1 MSPRRIH
8 HAGAAIPFTPGT
20 PSYRLR
26 DISRAQQILRVC
38 VRHGFGQIVSSLPL
52 HRIPGLGRVLE
63 GAEGSQEGSAPRRL
77 VRAMQE
83 LGPTFVKL
91 GQVLST
97 RPDILPEGYL
107 AEFATLQNQVP
118 PFPGE
123 TARSIIQDE
132 LGAEIESLFHS
143 FDDQPVASAS
153 IAQVHRAALPN
164 GEVLAVKVQRPGIE
178 QTLRSDINILYLLAD
193 LVTGQLDLG
202 VTSPVAIVEA
212 FDRAVSV
219 EIDFLSEAANAEAF
233 SQAVADVD
241 GVHVPQIHRSLSS
254 RRVLCMDWVDGVK
267 LSDIDSTQADRKLVM
282 DRLVEATYQQIFV
295 RGIFHA
301 DPHPGNLIVDDE
313 STLSFLDFGLIGR
326 ITPEMRDT
334 LELLFVGAVFRDPDI
349 IARTLYRVGAAD
361 GRVQIRQLSTE
372 IEDLLDRHGHIALK
386 DQDTSR
392 IALDVLDI
400 ARAHEL
406 KLPEQ
411 YAVLARS
418 EVTLDGI
425 ARSLVPDW
433 DPIEATRPYASRLAA
448 DRLDPQRMGGDLLR
462 TGLSTATLLKD
473 LPAQVDQL
481 MLDLERGKLM
491 LNTAVPELDELTRT
505 LDRLGRALVFA
516 LGASAF
522 LISASTLMAVLVQQ
536 EAQSEGYGLM
546 GALLALTVVAGL
558 GLATLVAGGLVTAL
572 LWNLFFKEP
581 FQKIRWTWLLRF
593 IPGLGRIPRANRQ
606 DRP

>member
-1 MSPRRIH
+1 MTWQPTHR
-8 HAGAAIPFTPGT
+8 AGAAIPFTPGSPT
-20 PSYRLR
+20 YRLR

-38 VRHGFGQIVSSLPL
+38 VRHGFGQVISSLPL
-52 HRIPGLGRVLE
+52 HRIPGLGKAVE
-63 GAEGSQEGSAPRRL
+63 SVEDPQEGTAPRRL

-97 RPDILPEGYL
+97 RPDILPESYL
-107 AEFATLQNQVP
+107 TEFATLQDQVP
-118 PFPGE
+118 PFAGT
-123 TARSIIQDE
+123 TARTIIEDE
-132 LGAEIESLFHS
+132 LGTEIEDV
-143 FDDQPVASAS
+143 FDGFEDQPVASAS
-153 IAQVHRAALPN
+153 IAQVHRAKLPD
-164 GEVLAVKVQRPGIE
+164 GTVVAVKVQRPGIE

-193 LVTGQLDLG
+193 LFTGQLDLG

-212 FDRAVSV
+212 FDRAVFV
-219 EIDFLSEAANAEAF
+219 EIDFHSEAANAEAF
-233 SQAVADVD
+233 SQAVADIE
-241 GVHVPQIHRSLSS
+241 GVKVPRIHRALSS
-254 RRVLCMDWVDGVK
+254 RRVLCMDWVTGVK
-267 LSDIDSTQADRKLVM
+267 LSDIDSTKADRQLVM

-295 RGIFHA
+295 SGIFHA
-301 DPHPGNLIVDDE
+301 DPHPGNLVVDDN

-334 LELLFVGAVFRDPDI
+334 LESLFVGAVFRDPDT
-349 IARTLYRVGAAD
+349 IARTLYRVGAAE
-361 GRVQIRQLSTE
+361 GRVQIRQLSAE
-372 IEDLLDRHGHIALK
+372 IEELLDRHGNIALQ

-392 IALDVLDI
+392 IALDVLEI
-400 ARAHEL
+400 ARGHEL

-433 DPIEATRPYASRLAA
+433 DPIEATRPYANRLAA

-462 TGLSTATLLKD
+462 TVLSTATLLKD
-473 LPAQVDQL
+473 LPSQVDQL

-491 LNTAVPELDELTRT
+491 LNTAVPELNELTRT
-505 LDRLGRALVFA
+505 LDRLGRALIFA

-522 LISASTLMAVLVQQ
+522 LVSASTLMAVLVQQ
-536 EAQSEGYGLM
+536 EAQSEGYGLV
-546 GALLALTVVAGL
+546 GTLLAFTVVVGL
-558 GLATLVAGGLVTAL
+558 GLATLVAGGLITAL

-593 IPGLGRIPRANRQ
+593 IPGLERGSRADRQ
-606 DRP
+606 NSR

>member
-1 MSPRRIH
+1 VSPRRIH

>member
-1 MSPRRIH
+1 VTSRSLH
-8 HAGAAIPFTPGT
+8 HARAVVPFTPGA

-26 DISRAQQILRVC
+26 DINRAQQILRVC

-52 HRIPGLGRVLE
+52 HRIPGLGKAIEEAGDPQE
-63 GAEGSQEGSAPRRL
+63 GAAPRRL

-97 RPDILPEGYL
+97 RPDILPEAYVT
-107 AEFATLQNQVP
+107 EFATLQNQVP

-123 TARSIIQDE
+123 KARAIIEDE
-132 LGAEIESLFHS
+132 LGTEIESLFER
-143 FDDQPVASAS
+143 FEDQPVASAS
-153 IAQVHRAALPN
+153 IAQVHRALLAD
-164 GEVLAVKVQRPGIE
+164 GHTVAVKVQRPGIE

-193 LVTGQLDLG
+193 LITGQVDLG

-233 SQAVADVD
+233 AQAVVDID
-241 GVHVPQIHRSLSS
+241 GVHVPRIHRSLSS

-267 LSDIDSTQADRKLVM
+267 LSDIDSTQADRQLVM

-301 DPHPGNLIVDDE
+301 DPHPGNLVVDDD

-334 LELLFVGAVFRDPDI
+334 LELLFVGAVFRDPDT
-349 IARTLYRVGAAD
+349 IARTLYRVGAAE
-361 GRVQIRQLSTE
+361 GRVQIRQLSAE
-372 IEDLLDRHGHIALK
+372 IEELLDRHGHVALK

-425 ARSLVPDW
+425 ARGLVPDW

-462 TGLSTATLLKD
+462 TGLSTAHLLKD
-473 LPAQVDQL
+473 LPTQVDQL

-558 GLATLVAGGLVTAL
+558 GLDTLVAGGLVTAL
-572 LWNLFFKEP
+572 IWNLFFKEP
-581 FQKIRWTWLLRF
+581 FQKIRWTWILRF
-593 IPGLGRIPRANRQ
+593 IPGMGRLPRT
-606 DRP
+606 DRHDRR